1 MKIVEVNEI
10 SPKLIRS
17 LLAVWESSVKGT
29 HLFLTD
35 DEIQNIKTYIPTA
48 IQHVQ
53 HLVLI
58 ANENNYPVGFMGITD
73 QTLEML
79 FISNE
84 CRGKGLGKQLLT
96 YGINKYS
103 VNKLSVNEQNP
114 LAQGFYEHMGFEV
127 YKRTELD
134 EQGNNFPIR
143 YMKKK

>member
-58 ANENNYPVGFMGITD
+58 ANENNYPLG
-73 QTLEML
+73 
-79 FISNE
+79 SW
-84 CRGKGLGKQLLT
+84 GLLIKHLRCYLYRMNAG
-96 YGINKYS
+96 
-103 VNKLSVNEQNP
+103 V
-114 LAQGFYEHMGFEV
+114 
-127 YKRTELD
+127 RD
-134 EQGNNFPIR
+134 
-143 YMKKK
+143 